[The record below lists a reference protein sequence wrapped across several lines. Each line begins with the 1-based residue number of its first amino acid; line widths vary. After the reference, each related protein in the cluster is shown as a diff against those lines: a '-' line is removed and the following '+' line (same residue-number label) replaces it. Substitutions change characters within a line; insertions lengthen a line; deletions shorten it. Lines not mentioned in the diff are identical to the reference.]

1 MKFEGFPRVVWHDKW
16 MPADLIGKTA
26 RCQESILYGEVQGAF
41 NLVSDFYVL
50 VTPIPAVWALQM
62 PMKKKIGIIAI
73 FMTGL
78 L

>member
-1 MKFEGFPRVVWHDKW
+1 
-16 MPADLIGKTA
+16 MPADLIAQTA
-26 RCQESILYGEVQGAF
+26 RCQKSILYGEVQGAF

-50 VTPIPAVWALQM
+50 VIPMPAVWALQM
-62 PMKKKIGIIAI
+62 PTKKKVGIIAI